1 MSISFFIKNLRS
13 DENVSVEKI
22 LEIGETLSQY
32 NLDENA
38 EQIEEFL
45 SEELGNFDCIL
56 VGEEEKSARGFEISY
71 DKNTKF
77 YQIRLYTPCSIGD
90 WETAFDFIEK
100 LGCFLENNNIID
112 EDGTEYTLESIRT
125 YPYIENIEFGI
136 KTLTDH
142 FDETQM
148 EIYKVFGIYI
158 DEDGTEYTLESIR
171 TYPYIEN
178 IEFGIKTLTD
188 HFDETQMEIYKVFGI
203 YRPVAFNKKMIE
215 DMNNSENPTK
225 LFSDIIT
232 SIQYIDAY
240 TANQNFYKND
250 NEEIFGVYTLTESVR
265 TILPFKPS
273 VEYENSDIV
282 KNEDVK
288 FWRLVL
294 VIINGNPDDENSYEM
309 LGEIDYT
316 KFIENLPKDKYS
328 FIDGEYIVIE
338 PLTKE
343 EINKIFKLS
352 GELI

>member
-13 DENVSVEKI
+13 DENISVEKI
-22 LEIGETLSQY
+22 LEIGGTLSQY
-32 NLDENA
+32 NLAESD

-45 SEELGNFDCIL
+45 SEELGNFECVL

-148 EIYKVFGIYI
+148 EIYKVFGIY
-158 DEDGTEYTLESIR
+158 
-171 TYPYIEN
+171 
-178 IEFGIKTLTD
+178 
-188 HFDETQMEIYKVFGI
+188 
-203 YRPVAFNKKMIE
+203 RPVAFNKKMIE

-225 LFSDIIT
+225 FFSDIIT
-232 SIQYIDAY
+232 NIQYIDAY

>member
-1 MSISFFIKNLRS
+1 MSISFFIKNLRT

-22 LEIGETLSQY
+22 LEIGGTLSQY
-32 NLDENA
+32 NLDESA

-112 EDGTEYTLESIRT
+112 EDGA
-125 YPYIENIEFGI
+125 
-136 KTLTDH
+136 K
-142 FDETQM
+142 
-148 EIYKVFGIYI
+148 
-158 DEDGTEYTLESIR
+158 YTLESIR

-316 KFIENLPKDKYS
+316 KFIENLPKDRYS

-343 EINKIFKLS
+343 EIDKIFKLS

>member
-1 MSISFFIKNLRS
+1 MSISFFIKNLRT

-22 LEIGETLSQY
+22 LEIGGTLSQY
-32 NLDENA
+32 NLDA

-90 WETAFDFIEK
+90 WETAFNFIEK
-100 LGCFLENNNIID
+100 LGCFLENNNI
-112 EDGTEYTLESIRT
+112 
-125 YPYIENIEFGI
+125 
-136 KTLTDH
+136 
-142 FDETQM
+142 
-148 EIYKVFGIYI
+148 I

-309 LGEIDYT
+309 LGEVDYT

>member
-1 MSISFFIKNLRS
+1 MSISFFIKNLRT

-22 LEIGETLSQY
+22 LEIGGTLSQY
-32 NLDENA
+32 NLDESD
-38 EQIEEFL
+38 EHIEEFL

-112 EDGTEYTLESIRT
+112 EDGA
-125 YPYIENIEFGI
+125 
-136 KTLTDH
+136 K
-142 FDETQM
+142 
-148 EIYKVFGIYI
+148 
-158 DEDGTEYTLESIR
+158 YTLESIR

-282 KNEDVK
+282 KNEDIK

-316 KFIENLPKDKYS
+316 KFIENLPKDRYS

-343 EINKIFKLS
+343 EIDKIFKLS

>member
-1 MSISFFIKNLRS
+1 MSISFFIKNLRT

-22 LEIGETLSQY
+22 LEIGGTLSQY

-100 LGCFLENNNIID
+100 LGCFLENNNI
-112 EDGTEYTLESIRT
+112 
-125 YPYIENIEFGI
+125 
-136 KTLTDH
+136 
-142 FDETQM
+142 
-148 EIYKVFGIYI
+148 I

-343 EINKIFKLS
+343 KIDKIFKLS

>member
-1 MSISFFIKNLRS
+1 MSISFFIKNLRT
-13 DENVSVEKI
+13 DENISVEKI
-22 LEIGETLSQY
+22 LEIGGTLSQY
-32 NLDENA
+32 NLDESD
-38 EQIEEFL
+38 EHIEEFL

-100 LGCFLENNNIID
+100 LGCFLENNNI
-112 EDGTEYTLESIRT
+112 
-125 YPYIENIEFGI
+125 
-136 KTLTDH
+136 
-142 FDETQM
+142 
-148 EIYKVFGIYI
+148 I

-316 KFIENLPKDKYS
+316 KFIENLPKDRYS

-343 EINKIFKLS
+343 EIDKIFKLS

>member
-1 MSISFFIKNLRS
+1 MSISFFIKNLRT

-22 LEIGETLSQY
+22 LEIGGTLSQY
-32 NLDENA
+32 NLDA

-112 EDGTEYTLESIRT
+112 EDGTEYTLQ
-125 YPYIENIEFGI
+125 N
-136 KTLTDH
+136 
-142 FDETQM
+142 
-148 EIYKVFGIYI
+148 
-158 DEDGTEYTLESIR
+158 IR

-282 KNEDVK
+282 KNEDIK

-309 LGEIDYT
+309 LGEVDYT

>member
-1 MSISFFIKNLRS
+1 MSISFFIKNLRT

-22 LEIGETLSQY
+22 LEIGGTLSQY
-32 NLDENA
+32 NLDA

-112 EDGTEYTLESIRT
+112 EDGA
-125 YPYIENIEFGI
+125 
-136 KTLTDH
+136 K
-142 FDETQM
+142 
-148 EIYKVFGIYI
+148 
-158 DEDGTEYTLESIR
+158 YTLESIR

-282 KNEDVK
+282 KNEDIK

-309 LGEIDYT
+309 LGEVDYT

-338 PLTKE
+338 LLTKE

>member
-1 MSISFFIKNLRS
+1 MSISFFIKNLRT

-22 LEIGETLSQY
+22 LEIGGTLSQY
-32 NLDENA
+32 NLDESD
-38 EQIEEFL
+38 EHIEEFL

-56 VGEEEKSARGFEISY
+56 VGKEEKSARGFEISY

-112 EDGTEYTLESIRT
+112 EDGA
-125 YPYIENIEFGI
+125 
-136 KTLTDH
+136 K
-142 FDETQM
+142 
-148 EIYKVFGIYI
+148 
-158 DEDGTEYTLESIR
+158 YTLESIR

-316 KFIENLPKDKYS
+316 KFIENLPKDRYS

>member
-1 MSISFFIKNLRS
+1 MSISFFIKNLRT
-13 DENVSVEKI
+13 DENISVEKI
-22 LEIGETLSQY
+22 LEIGGTLSQY
-32 NLDENA
+32 NLDESD
-38 EQIEEFL
+38 EHIEEFL

-90 WETAFDFIEK
+90 WETAFNFIEK

-112 EDGTEYTLESIRT
+112 EDGAKYTLESIRT

-136 KTLTDH
+136 KTLIDH
-142 FDETQM
+142 FDET
-148 EIYKVFGIYI
+148 K
-158 DEDGTEYTLESIR
+158 
-171 TYPYIEN
+171 
-178 IEFGIKTLTD
+178 
-188 HFDETQMEIYKVFGI
+188 MEIYKVFGI
-203 YRPVAFNKKMIE
+203 YRPIAFNKKMIE
-215 DMNNSENPTK
+215 DMNNSESPAK

-232 SIQYIDAY
+232 NIQYIDAY

-250 NEEIFGVYTLTESVR
+250 NEEIFGVYTLTESVK

-273 VEYENSDIV
+273 VEYKNSDIV
-282 KNEDVK
+282 KNEDIK

-294 VIINGNPDDENSYEM
+294 VIINGNPNDENSYEM
-309 LGEIDYT
+309 LGEVDYT

-343 EINKIFKLS
+343 EINKIFKL
-352 GELI
+352 

>member
-1 MSISFFIKNLRS
+1 MSISFFIKNLRT
-13 DENVSVEKI
+13 DENISVEKI
-22 LEIGETLSQY
+22 LEIGRTLSQY
-32 NLDENA
+32 NLDESD
-38 EQIEEFL
+38 EHIEEFL

-90 WETAFDFIEK
+90 WETAFDFIEN
-100 LGCFLENNNIID
+100 LSCFLENNNIID
-112 EDGTEYTLESIRT
+112 EDGAEYTLQ
-125 YPYIENIEFGI
+125 NI
-136 KTLTDH
+136 K
-142 FDETQM
+142 
-148 EIYKVFGIYI
+148 
-158 DEDGTEYTLESIR
+158 

-215 DMNNSENPTK
+215 DMNNSENPAK

-232 SIQYIDAY
+232 NIQYIDAY

-316 KFIENLPKDKYS
+316 KFIENLSKDKYS

>member
-1 MSISFFIKNLRS
+1 MSISFFLKNLRT

-22 LEIGETLSQY
+22 LEIGGTLSQY
-32 NLDENA
+32 NLDESD
-38 EQIEEFL
+38 EHIEEFL

-100 LGCFLENNNIID
+100 LGCFLENNNI
-112 EDGTEYTLESIRT
+112 
-125 YPYIENIEFGI
+125 
-136 KTLTDH
+136 
-142 FDETQM
+142 
-148 EIYKVFGIYI
+148 I

-343 EINKIFKLS
+343 EIDKIFKLS

>member
-1 MSISFFIKNLRS
+1 MKSRRFYEYKFFYKNLRT

-22 LEIGETLSQY
+22 LEIGGTLSQY
-32 NLDENA
+32 NLDA

-112 EDGTEYTLESIRT
+112 EDGA
-125 YPYIENIEFGI
+125 
-136 KTLTDH
+136 K
-142 FDETQM
+142 
-148 EIYKVFGIYI
+148 
-158 DEDGTEYTLESIR
+158 YTLESIR

-309 LGEIDYT
+309 LGEVDYT
-316 KFIENLPKDKYS
+316 KFIENLPKDRYS

>member
-1 MSISFFIKNLRS
+1 MSISFFIKNLRT

-22 LEIGETLSQY
+22 LEIGGTLSQY
-32 NLDENA
+32 NLDESD
-38 EQIEEFL
+38 EHIEEFL

-90 WETAFDFIEK
+90 WETAFNFIEK

-112 EDGTEYTLESIRT
+112 EDGE
-125 YPYIENIEFGI
+125 
-136 KTLTDH
+136 K
-142 FDETQM
+142 
-148 EIYKVFGIYI
+148 
-158 DEDGTEYTLESIR
+158 YTLESIR

-273 VEYENSDIV
+273 VEYENSDII

-316 KFIENLPKDKYS
+316 KFIENLPKDRYS

-343 EINKIFKLS
+343 EIDKIFKLS

>member
-1 MSISFFIKNLRS
+1 MSISFFIKNLRT
-13 DENVSVEKI
+13 DENISVEKI
-22 LEIGETLSQY
+22 LEIGGTLSQY
-32 NLDENA
+32 NLDESA
-38 EQIEEFL
+38 EQIEKFL

-90 WETAFDFIEK
+90 WKTAFDFIEK

-112 EDGTEYTLESIRT
+112 EDGA
-125 YPYIENIEFGI
+125 
-136 KTLTDH
+136 K
-142 FDETQM
+142 
-148 EIYKVFGIYI
+148 
-158 DEDGTEYTLESIR
+158 YTLESIR

-215 DMNNSENPTK
+215 DMNNSENPAK

-232 SIQYIDAY
+232 NIQYIDAY

-282 KNEDVK
+282 KNEDIK

-316 KFIENLPKDKYS
+316 KFIENLPKDRYS

-338 PLTKE
+338 HLTKE
-343 EINKIFKLS
+343 EIDKIFKLS

>member
-1 MSISFFIKNLRS
+1 MSISFFIKNLRT

-22 LEIGETLSQY
+22 LEIGGTLSQY
-32 NLDENA
+32 NLDESD
-38 EQIEEFL
+38 EHIEEFL

-90 WETAFDFIEK
+90 WETAFNFIEK

-112 EDGTEYTLESIRT
+112 EDGE
-125 YPYIENIEFGI
+125 
-136 KTLTDH
+136 K
-142 FDETQM
+142 
-148 EIYKVFGIYI
+148 
-158 DEDGTEYTLESIR
+158 YTLESIR

-316 KFIENLPKDKYS
+316 KFIENLPKDRYS

-343 EINKIFKLS
+343 EIDKIFKLS

>member
-1 MSISFFIKNLRS
+1 MSISFFIKNLRT
-13 DENVSVEKI
+13 DENISVEKI
-22 LEIGETLSQY
+22 LEIGRTLSQY
-32 NLDENA
+32 NLDESD
-38 EQIEEFL
+38 EHIEEFL

-90 WETAFDFIEK
+90 WETAFDFIEN
-100 LGCFLENNNIID
+100 LSCFLENNNIID
-112 EDGTEYTLESIRT
+112 EDGAEYTLQ
-125 YPYIENIEFGI
+125 NI
-136 KTLTDH
+136 K
-142 FDETQM
+142 
-148 EIYKVFGIYI
+148 
-158 DEDGTEYTLESIR
+158 

-215 DMNNSENPTK
+215 DMNNSENPAK

-232 SIQYIDAY
+232 NIQYIDAY

-282 KNEDVK
+282 KNEDIK

-316 KFIENLPKDKYS
+316 KFIENLPKDRYS

-343 EINKIFKLS
+343 EIDKIFKLS

>member
-1 MSISFFIKNLRS
+1 MSISFFIKNLRT
-13 DENVSVEKI
+13 DENISVEKI
-22 LEIGETLSQY
+22 LKIGRTLSQY
-32 NLDENA
+32 NLDESD
-38 EQIEEFL
+38 EHIEEFL
-45 SEELGNFDCIL
+45 SKELGNFDCIL

-112 EDGTEYTLESIRT
+112 EDGTEYTLQ
-125 YPYIENIEFGI
+125 N
-136 KTLTDH
+136 
-142 FDETQM
+142 
-148 EIYKVFGIYI
+148 
-158 DEDGTEYTLESIR
+158 IR

-282 KNEDVK
+282 KNEDIK

-309 LGEIDYT
+309 LGEVDYT

-343 EINKIFKLS
+343 EIDKIFKLS

>member
-1 MSISFFIKNLRS
+1 MSISFFIKNLRT

-22 LEIGETLSQY
+22 LEIGGTLSQY
-32 NLDENA
+32 NLDESD
-38 EQIEEFL
+38 EHIEEFL

-112 EDGTEYTLESIRT
+112 EDGA
-125 YPYIENIEFGI
+125 
-136 KTLTDH
+136 K
-142 FDETQM
+142 
-148 EIYKVFGIYI
+148 
-158 DEDGTEYTLESIR
+158 YTLESIR

-282 KNEDVK
+282 KNEDIK

-309 LGEIDYT
+309 LGEVDYT
-316 KFIENLPKDKYS
+316 KFIENLPKDRYS

-343 EINKIFKLS
+343 EIDKIFKLS

>member
-1 MSISFFIKNLRS
+1 MSISFFIKNLRI
-13 DENVSVEKI
+13 DENISVEKI
-22 LEIGETLSQY
+22 LEVGGTLSQY
-32 NLDENA
+32 NLDESA

-45 SEELGNFDCIL
+45 YEELGNFDCIL

-90 WETAFDFIEK
+90 WKTAFDFIEK

-148 EIYKVFGIYI
+148 EIYKVFGIY
-158 DEDGTEYTLESIR
+158 
-171 TYPYIEN
+171 
-178 IEFGIKTLTD
+178 
-188 HFDETQMEIYKVFGI
+188 
-203 YRPVAFNKKMIE
+203 RPVAFNKKMIE
-215 DMNNSENPTK
+215 DMNNSESPAK
-225 LFSDIIT
+225 LFSGIIT
-232 SIQYIDAY
+232 NIQYIDAY

-282 KNEDVK
+282 KNEDIK

-316 KFIENLPKDKYS
+316 KFIENLSKDKYS

-343 EINKIFKLS
+343 EIDKIFKLS

>member
-1 MSISFFIKNLRS
+1 MSISFFLKNLRT

-22 LEIGETLSQY
+22 LEIGGTLSQY
-32 NLDENA
+32 NLDESA

-112 EDGTEYTLESIRT
+112 EDGE
-125 YPYIENIEFGI
+125 
-136 KTLTDH
+136 K
-142 FDETQM
+142 
-148 EIYKVFGIYI
+148 
-158 DEDGTEYTLESIR
+158 YTLESIR

-316 KFIENLPKDKYS
+316 KFIENLPKDRYS

-343 EINKIFKLS
+343 KIDKIFKLS

>member
-1 MSISFFIKNLRS
+1 MSISFFIKNLRT
-13 DENVSVEKI
+13 DENISVEKI
-22 LEIGETLSQY
+22 LKIGRTLSQY
-32 NLDENA
+32 NLDESA

-112 EDGTEYTLESIRT
+112 EDGTEYTLQ
-125 YPYIENIEFGI
+125 N
-136 KTLTDH
+136 
-142 FDETQM
+142 
-148 EIYKVFGIYI
+148 
-158 DEDGTEYTLESIR
+158 IR

-343 EINKIFKLS
+343 EIDKIFKLS

>member
-1 MSISFFIKNLRS
+1 MSISFFIKNLRT

-22 LEIGETLSQY
+22 LEIGGTLSQY
-32 NLDENA
+32 NLDESD
-38 EQIEEFL
+38 EHIEEFL

-148 EIYKVFGIYI
+148 K
-158 DEDGTEYTLESIR
+158 
-171 TYPYIEN
+171 
-178 IEFGIKTLTD
+178 
-188 HFDETQMEIYKVFGI
+188 IYKVFGI

-282 KNEDVK
+282 KNEDIK

-309 LGEIDYT
+309 LGEVDYT
-316 KFIENLPKDKYS
+316 KFIENLPKDRYS

>member
-1 MSISFFIKNLRS
+1 MSISFFIKNLRT

-22 LEIGETLSQY
+22 LEIGGTLSQY
-32 NLDENA
+32 NLDESA

-100 LGCFLENNNIID
+100 LGCFLENNNI
-112 EDGTEYTLESIRT
+112 
-125 YPYIENIEFGI
+125 
-136 KTLTDH
+136 
-142 FDETQM
+142 
-148 EIYKVFGIYI
+148 I

-343 EINKIFKLS
+343 EIDKIFKLS

>member
-1 MSISFFIKNLRS
+1 MSISFFIKNLRT

-22 LEIGETLSQY
+22 LEIGGTLSQY
-32 NLDENA
+32 NLDESD
-38 EQIEEFL
+38 EHIEEFL

-100 LGCFLENNNIID
+100 LGCFLENNNI
-112 EDGTEYTLESIRT
+112 
-125 YPYIENIEFGI
+125 
-136 KTLTDH
+136 
-142 FDETQM
+142 
-148 EIYKVFGIYI
+148 I

-316 KFIENLPKDKYS
+316 KFIENLPKDRYS

-343 EINKIFKLS
+343 EIDKIFKLS

>member
-1 MSISFFIKNLRS
+1 MSISFFIKNLRT

-22 LEIGETLSQY
+22 LEIGGTLSQY
-32 NLDENA
+32 NLDESA

-112 EDGTEYTLESIRT
+112 EDGA
-125 YPYIENIEFGI
+125 
-136 KTLTDH
+136 K
-142 FDETQM
+142 
-148 EIYKVFGIYI
+148 
-158 DEDGTEYTLESIR
+158 YTLESIR

-265 TILPFKPS
+265 TILPYKPS

-282 KNEDVK
+282 KNEDIK

-309 LGEIDYT
+309 LGEVDYT

-343 EINKIFKLS
+343 EIDKIFKLS

>member
-1 MSISFFIKNLRS
+1 MSISFFIKNLRT

-22 LEIGETLSQY
+22 LEIGGTLSQY
-32 NLDENA
+32 NLDESD
-38 EQIEEFL
+38 EHIEEFL

-90 WETAFDFIEK
+90 WETAFNFIEK
-100 LGCFLENNNIID
+100 LGCFLENNNI
-112 EDGTEYTLESIRT
+112 
-125 YPYIENIEFGI
+125 
-136 KTLTDH
+136 
-142 FDETQM
+142 
-148 EIYKVFGIYI
+148 I

-316 KFIENLPKDKYS
+316 KFIENLPKDRYS

-343 EINKIFKLS
+343 EIDKIFKLS

>member
-1 MSISFFIKNLRS
+1 MSISFFIKNLRT
-13 DENVSVEKI
+13 DENISVEKI
-22 LEIGETLSQY
+22 LKIGRTLSQY
-32 NLDENA
+32 NLDESD
-38 EQIEEFL
+38 EHIEEFL
-45 SEELGNFDCIL
+45 SKELGNFDCIL

-112 EDGTEYTLESIRT
+112 EDGTEYTLQ
-125 YPYIENIEFGI
+125 N
-136 KTLTDH
+136 
-142 FDETQM
+142 
-148 EIYKVFGIYI
+148 
-158 DEDGTEYTLESIR
+158 IR

-282 KNEDVK
+282 KNEDIK

-316 KFIENLPKDKYS
+316 KFIENLPKDRYS

-343 EINKIFKLS
+343 EIDKIFKLS

>member
-1 MSISFFIKNLRS
+1 MSISFFIKNLRT

-22 LEIGETLSQY
+22 LEIGGTLSQY
-32 NLDENA
+32 NLDESD
-38 EQIEEFL
+38 EHIEEFL

-100 LGCFLENNNIID
+100 LGCFLENNNI
-112 EDGTEYTLESIRT
+112 
-125 YPYIENIEFGI
+125 
-136 KTLTDH
+136 
-142 FDETQM
+142 
-148 EIYKVFGIYI
+148 I

-309 LGEIDYT
+309 LGEVDYT

-343 EINKIFKLS
+343 EIDKIFKLS

>member
-1 MSISFFIKNLRS
+1 MSISFFIKNLRT

-22 LEIGETLSQY
+22 LEIGGTLSQY
-32 NLDENA
+32 NLDESD
-38 EQIEEFL
+38 EHIEEFL
-45 SEELGNFDCIL
+45 SKELGNFDCIL

-90 WETAFDFIEK
+90 WETAFNFIEK

-112 EDGTEYTLESIRT
+112 EDGE
-125 YPYIENIEFGI
+125 
-136 KTLTDH
+136 K
-142 FDETQM
+142 
-148 EIYKVFGIYI
+148 
-158 DEDGTEYTLESIR
+158 YTLESIR

-215 DMNNSENPTK
+215 DMNNSENPAK

-232 SIQYIDAY
+232 NIQYIDAY

>member
-1 MSISFFIKNLRS
+1 MSISFFIKNLRT
-13 DENVSVEKI
+13 DENISVEKI
-22 LEIGETLSQY
+22 LKIGRTLSQY
-32 NLDENA
+32 NLDESD
-38 EQIEEFL
+38 EHIEEFL

-112 EDGTEYTLESIRT
+112 EDGTEYTLQ
-125 YPYIENIEFGI
+125 N
-136 KTLTDH
+136 
-142 FDETQM
+142 
-148 EIYKVFGIYI
+148 
-158 DEDGTEYTLESIR
+158 IR

-215 DMNNSENPTK
+215 DMNNSENPAK

-232 SIQYIDAY
+232 NIQYIDAY

-316 KFIENLPKDKYS
+316 KFIENLPKDRYS

-343 EINKIFKLS
+343 EIDKIFKLS

>member
-1 MSISFFIKNLRS
+1 MSISFFIKNLRT
-13 DENVSVEKI
+13 DENISVEKI
-22 LEIGETLSQY
+22 LKIGRTLSQY
-32 NLDENA
+32 NLDESD
-38 EQIEEFL
+38 EHIEEFL
-45 SEELGNFDCIL
+45 SKELGNFDCIL

-90 WETAFDFIEK
+90 WETAFNFIEK

-112 EDGTEYTLESIRT
+112 EDGE
-125 YPYIENIEFGI
+125 
-136 KTLTDH
+136 K
-142 FDETQM
+142 
-148 EIYKVFGIYI
+148 
-158 DEDGTEYTLESIR
+158 YTLESIR

-309 LGEIDYT
+309 LGEVDYT

-343 EINKIFKLS
+343 EIDKIFKLS

>member
-1 MSISFFIKNLRS
+1 MSISFFIKNLRT

-22 LEIGETLSQY
+22 LEIGGTLSQY
-32 NLDENA
+32 NLDESA

-100 LGCFLENNNIID
+100 LGCFLENNNI
-112 EDGTEYTLESIRT
+112 
-125 YPYIENIEFGI
+125 
-136 KTLTDH
+136 
-142 FDETQM
+142 
-148 EIYKVFGIYI
+148 V

-309 LGEIDYT
+309 LGEVDYT
-316 KFIENLPKDKYS
+316 KFIENLPKDRYS

-343 EINKIFKLS
+343 EIDKIFKLS

>member
-1 MSISFFIKNLRS
+1 MSISFFLKNLRT

-22 LEIGETLSQY
+22 LEIGGTLSQY
-32 NLDENA
+32 NLDKSA

-56 VGEEEKSARGFEISY
+56 VGKEEKSARGFEISY

-100 LGCFLENNNIID
+100 LGCFLENNNI
-112 EDGTEYTLESIRT
+112 
-125 YPYIENIEFGI
+125 
-136 KTLTDH
+136 
-142 FDETQM
+142 
-148 EIYKVFGIYI
+148 I

-316 KFIENLPKDKYS
+316 KFIENLPKDRYS

-343 EINKIFKLS
+343 EIDKIFKLS

>member
-1 MSISFFIKNLRS
+1 MSISFFIKNLRT

-22 LEIGETLSQY
+22 LEIGGTLSQY
-32 NLDENA
+32 NLDESD
-38 EQIEEFL
+38 EHIEEFL

-90 WETAFDFIEK
+90 WETAFNFIEK

-112 EDGTEYTLESIRT
+112 EDGE
-125 YPYIENIEFGI
+125 
-136 KTLTDH
+136 K
-142 FDETQM
+142 
-148 EIYKVFGIYI
+148 
-158 DEDGTEYTLESIR
+158 YTLESIR

-316 KFIENLPKDKYS
+316 KFIENLPKDRYS

-343 EINKIFKLS
+343 KIDKIFKLS

>member
-1 MSISFFIKNLRS
+1 MSISFFIKNLRT

-22 LEIGETLSQY
+22 LEIGGTLSQY
-32 NLDENA
+32 NLDESD
-38 EQIEEFL
+38 EHIEEFL

-90 WETAFDFIEK
+90 WETAFNFIEK

-112 EDGTEYTLESIRT
+112 EDGE
-125 YPYIENIEFGI
+125 
-136 KTLTDH
+136 K
-142 FDETQM
+142 
-148 EIYKVFGIYI
+148 
-158 DEDGTEYTLESIR
+158 YTLESIR

-282 KNEDVK
+282 KNEDIK

-316 KFIENLPKDKYS
+316 KFIENLPKDRYS

-343 EINKIFKLS
+343 EIDKIFKLS

>member
-1 MSISFFIKNLRS
+1 MSISFFIKNLRT

-22 LEIGETLSQY
+22 LEIGGTLSQY
-32 NLDENA
+32 NLDA

-77 YQIRLYTPCSIGD
+77 YQIRLYIPCSIGD

-112 EDGTEYTLESIRT
+112 EDGA
-125 YPYIENIEFGI
+125 
-136 KTLTDH
+136 K
-142 FDETQM
+142 
-148 EIYKVFGIYI
+148 
-158 DEDGTEYTLESIR
+158 YTLESIR

-282 KNEDVK
+282 KNEDIK

-309 LGEIDYT
+309 LGEVDYT
-316 KFIENLPKDKYS
+316 KFIENLPKDRYS

>member
-1 MSISFFIKNLRS
+1 MSISFFIKNLRT
-13 DENVSVEKI
+13 DENISVKKI
-22 LEIGETLSQY
+22 LEIGGTLSQY
-32 NLDENA
+32 NLDESD
-38 EQIEEFL
+38 EHIEEFL

-90 WETAFDFIEK
+90 WETAFNFIEK

-112 EDGTEYTLESIRT
+112 EDGE
-125 YPYIENIEFGI
+125 
-136 KTLTDH
+136 K
-142 FDETQM
+142 
-148 EIYKVFGIYI
+148 
-158 DEDGTEYTLESIR
+158 YTLESIR

-282 KNEDVK
+282 KNEDIK

-309 LGEIDYT
+309 LGEVDYT

>member
-1 MSISFFIKNLRS
+1 MSISFFLKNLRT

-22 LEIGETLSQY
+22 LEIGGTLSQY
-32 NLDENA
+32 NLDESD
-38 EQIEEFL
+38 EHIEEFL

-112 EDGTEYTLESIRT
+112 EDGE
-125 YPYIENIEFGI
+125 
-136 KTLTDH
+136 K
-142 FDETQM
+142 
-148 EIYKVFGIYI
+148 
-158 DEDGTEYTLESIR
+158 YTLESIR

-215 DMNNSENPTK
+215 DMNNSENPAK

-232 SIQYIDAY
+232 NIQYIDAY

-282 KNEDVK
+282 KNEDIK

-343 EINKIFKLS
+343 EIDKIFKLS